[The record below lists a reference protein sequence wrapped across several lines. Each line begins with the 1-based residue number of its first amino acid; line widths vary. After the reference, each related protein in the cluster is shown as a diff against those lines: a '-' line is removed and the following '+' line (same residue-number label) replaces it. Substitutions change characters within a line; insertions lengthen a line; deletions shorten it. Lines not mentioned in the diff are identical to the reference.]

1 MQYRLRKYDMG
12 VASILSLFLLLTV
25 SLADDDHDVAKRLR
39 EKGEIIPMEQILQT
53 VGNIRPQSRP
63 VRVLEITLQE
73 KEGRF
78 LYDVEYVDAHGIV
91 WKRQYDAKTGT
102 LLQTRKGE

>member
-53 VGNIRPQSRP
+53 FGNLRSQSRP

-78 LYDVEYVDAHGIV
+78 LYTVEYVDAHGIV